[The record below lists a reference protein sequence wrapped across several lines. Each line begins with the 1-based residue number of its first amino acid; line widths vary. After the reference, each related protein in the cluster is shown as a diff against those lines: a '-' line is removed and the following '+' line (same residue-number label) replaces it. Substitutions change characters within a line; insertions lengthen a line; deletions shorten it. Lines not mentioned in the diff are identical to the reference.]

1 MDVIAVHEK
10 FNWIISARQCNTQVF
25 YTQVFFS
32 SVKPTLIMLLQDKKY
47 SMRGAYLAEQP
58 NITNLY
64 NFWLICAN
72 VGVLFSFE
80 ILLQAC
86 KKHLQTPFSLKHAI
100 SVLKYYT
107 VRNVIQSRQTANYL
121 SC

>member
-1 MDVIAVHEK
+1 MYTDV
-10 FNWIISARQCNTQVF
+10 F
-25 YTQVFFS
+25 FFS

-47 SMRGAYLAEQP
+47 SMHGAYLAAQP

-80 ILLQAC
+80 IPLQAC
-86 KKHLQTPFSLKHAI
+86 KKHLQTQFSLKHAI

-107 VRNVIQSRQTANYL
+107 VRNVRSCFSTVL
-121 SC
+121 SKTELWIRFQ

>member
-1 MDVIAVHEK
+1 
-10 FNWIISARQCNTQVF
+10 
-25 YTQVFFS
+25 
-32 SVKPTLIMLLQDKKY
+32 MLLRDKKY
-47 SMRGAYLAEQP
+47 SMHGAYLAAQP

-80 ILLQAC
+80 IPLHAC
-86 KKHLQTPFSLKHAI
+86 KKHLQTKFSLKHAI

-107 VRNVIQSRQTANYL
+107 VRNVRSCFSTVL
-121 SC
+121 SKTELWIRFQ